1 MKFLFSLFKKKKEVV
16 VQQRSVHSD
25 STNYVNLNYKDFEL
39 ALRYAKG
46 QISIATLGD
55 ELNLSKK
62 GSSRYAKAY
71 TFISNCFK
79 KMIRDGILIEQ
90 YQVKKEVDFDDKS
103 KKRRS
108 VGQVAVWK
116 PEAIS
121 ILGAKKTTKSPT
133 KFMRRKYPNLINYL
147 NPKQ

>member
-1 MKFLFSLFKKKKEVV
+1 MKFLFSLFNKKKEVV
-16 VQQRSVHSD
+16 VQQRSVYSD
-25 STNYVNLNYKDFEL
+25 STNYVNLNQKDFEL

-46 QISIATLGD
+46 QISIATLCD

-62 GSSRYAKAY
+62 GSSRYSKAY
-71 TFISNCFK
+71 TFINNCFK
-79 KMIRDGILIEQ
+79 KMIRDGILIE
-90 YQVKKEVDFDDKS
+90 KGSGTDDK
-103 KKRRS
+103 KKRS

-133 KFMRRKYPNLINYL
+133 KFMRRKYPNLIYFES
-147 NPKQ
+147 

>member
-1 MKFLFSLFKKKKEVV
+1 MKFLFSLFNKKKEVV

-25 STNYVNLNYKDFEL
+25 STNYVNLNQKDFEL

-90 YQVKKEVDFDDKS
+90 
-103 KKRRS
+103 
-108 VGQVAVWK
+108 